1 MKTIILSGFGTFG
14 NYPANTSEIVA
25 RALHAHTLG
34 NYCVR
39 SEIFPATIPSN
50 NRAQL
55 LREKARWT
63 TIRGDKVHAIV
74 SLGMSSSARGLTIE
88 TLAQNRVDDTRY
100 CTLDQI
106 GTSRA
111 ADNLVQLHSWDVGG
125 FGVRRDL
132 HRLQVGARDDV
143 RHLVE
148 TKVVVGVDVVA
159 RHVLA
164 GEVGA
169 RDAPP
174 RGWGSAPM
182 RRTRAVGAR
191 GGIGGGR
198 RWGRWWGFVGG
209 GVGFTGRGYGCPA
222 ARTTRARAFF
232 VRAAPLR

>member
-106 GTSRA
+106 GTLVDSRRPR
-111 ADNLVQLHSWDVGG
+111 DEVIPIHLGRWNIQHFQTRCVHENLPTALNTTVSGSFCCNHLMYQMCVFQKSETIPWIFIHLPCVTESVPGSLDEFTKSEKIVMPQEEIIAG
-125 FGVRRDL
+125 L
-132 HRLQVGARDDV
+132 EL
-143 RHLVE
+143 LVE
-148 TKVVVGVDVVA
+148 NAT
-159 RHVLA
+159 L
-164 GEVGA
+164 
-169 RDAPP
+169 
-174 RGWGSAPM
+174 
-182 RRTRAVGAR
+182 
-191 GGIGGGR
+191 
-198 RWGRWWGFVGG
+198 
-209 GVGFTGRGYGCPA
+209 
-222 ARTTRARAFF
+222 
-232 VRAAPLR
+232 